1 MSSDE
6 GDAQSMSG
14 DEYSGSEVDFS
25 DGEAGA
31 DFSGSEFGS
40 ENGDYED
47 DSAGSY
53 QDASEDEMPALIK
66 VGKNGK
72 VLPKEE
78 RKEVKDKKR
87 SRSRRDGDAS
97 DSEGEEGMSDTD
109 YGYEKPHL
117 NHIKSKEKNT
127 YLFEGSK
134 LMKIV

>member
-6 GDAQSMSG
+6 SDAQSMSG

-40 ENGDYED
+40 ENGDYEG
-47 DSAGSY
+47 DSADSY
-53 QDASEDEMPALIK
+53 EDGSEDEMPELVKI
-66 VGKNGK
+66 GKNGK
-72 VLPKEE
+72 AIVKEE

-87 SRSRRDGDAS
+87 SRSRRDGENS
-97 DSEGEEGMSDTD
+97 DSEGEEAMSDTD

-127 YLFEGSK
+127 
-134 LMKIV
+134 